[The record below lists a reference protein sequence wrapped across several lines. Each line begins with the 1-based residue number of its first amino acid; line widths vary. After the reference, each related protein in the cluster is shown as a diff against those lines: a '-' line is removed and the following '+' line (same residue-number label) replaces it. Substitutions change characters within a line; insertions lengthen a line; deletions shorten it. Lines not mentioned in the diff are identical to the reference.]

1 MIPANNGEAE
11 LGFGLGLGGVTY
23 GTLSGSRHRVF
34 GPVTFVTL
42 PESSAGQATWF
53 PLHLLHVTSLLPAW
67 TTRHCTLRSQFLL
80 NLIRSQ
86 QHMRIT
92 CFPSQ
97 WAAYSQ
103 IAFLDILHITRCLE
117 LAYVCFLRTENSRFR
132 LFSHYLNQG
141 HKHIC
146 LNHYLINLMHNDL
159 Y

>member
-1 MIPANNGEAE
+1 MVRRSSGSGSDSAESLAE
-11 LGFGLGLGGVTY
+11 LCPGR
-23 GTLSGSRHRVF
+23 GTGCSGPWRSLLCLNRPPARRPGSRCICCTSR
-34 GPVTFVTL
+34 
-42 PESSAGQATWF
+42 
-53 PLHLLHVTSLLPAW
+53 SLLPAW
-67 TTRHCTLRSQFLL
+67 TTRHYTLRSQFLL